1 MPRQP
6 NEHLELEPYR
16 HLMGTRPD
24 HEVAALAGTSASI
37 VGRYRRK
44 LGINAYEG
52 YKFGVRPVDAG
63 AEGGERAGRS
73 KQRRTRGPDKVQ
85 RKSRIGP
92 YAHLVGKRPDRE
104 VAELAGVTQE
114 AVRMYRRRRR
124 IRMQGPGEVG
134 PEALARP
141 PRKRRTRLAPY
152 ADLLGRL
159 PDAEVA
165 ARAGVT
171 AENVR
176 SYRRRHNIPAA
187 WREAPS
193 AAPRA
198 NTGLQAWAVLVKD
211 DGQEHIVFAHN
222 LAAATDA
229 ATTAIGAERVLGVR
243 HIGPAIG

>member
-1 MPRQP
+1 
-6 NEHLELEPYR
+6 
-16 HLMGTRPD
+16 MGTKPD

-44 LGINAYEG
+44 LGIRAYEG
-52 YKFGVRPVDAG
+52 YKFGVRPVDG
-63 AEGGERAGRS
+63 ATEGEERAPGRGR
-73 KQRRTRGPDKVQ
+73 QRRTRGPDKAQ

-92 YAHLVGKRPDRE
+92 YAHLVGKRSDRE
-104 VAELAGVTQE
+104 VAEMAGVTQE

-124 IRMQGPGEVG
+124 IRMLAPGEVG
-134 PEALARP
+134 PETSVRQA
-141 PRKRRTRLAPY
+141 RKRRTRLAPF

-176 SYRRRHNIPAA
+176 SYRRRHNIPAS

-193 AAPRA
+193 PAPRA
-198 NTGLQAWAVLVKD
+198 NTGLQAWAVLVRD
-211 DGQEHIVFAHN
+211 ESPEHILFAHN
-222 LAAATDA
+222 LAAATEA
-229 ATTAIGAERVLGVR
+229 ATTALGADRVLGVR